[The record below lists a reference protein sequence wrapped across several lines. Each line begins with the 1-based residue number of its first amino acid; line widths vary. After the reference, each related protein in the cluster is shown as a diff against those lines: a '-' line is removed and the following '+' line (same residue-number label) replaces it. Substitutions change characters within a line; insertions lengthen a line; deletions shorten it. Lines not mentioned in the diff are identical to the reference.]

1 MTGSMEIK
9 ITISEV
15 VTPTLFQALTA
26 VSNPRQ
32 RAALLK
38 RVAEDALRGS
48 VAPVQA
54 PTLVVSVY
62 GDESNLDRDPSD
74 RDSPAPGAAHSFLI
88 PDRPTARADHALAKP
103 ATSTEQ
109 GEQFDYAFLADKL
122 GDF

>member
-38 RVAEDALRGS
+38 RLAEDALRGN

-54 PTLVVSVY
+54 PTVAVSVI
-62 GDESNLDRDPSD
+62 GDESNVDRASSD
-74 RDSPAPGAAHSFLI
+74 WDSPAPRAAHSILI
-88 PDRPTARADHALAKP
+88 PDRPTARADPALAKP

-109 GEQFDYAFLADKL
+109 DGSFDYAFLADKL